1 MEFKEKIFIN
11 AVPEKIY
18 PFYSNVN
25 DWAAWDPDVTS
36 SSIDGDFVQG
46 TKGRLNPMK
55 GPEAKI
61 EFTEVTI
68 NKSFTTI
75 SRLPLCQISFEHELR
90 GKGMQTEVIHAVK
103 FSGFLAPLFGRL
115 IGKQMKRALPATMK
129 GLKQA
134 VENGGIQSVQE

>member
-25 DWAAWDPDVTS
+25 DWATWDPDVTS

-46 TKGRLNPMK
+46 TKGRLKPMK

-61 EFTEVTI
+61 RARTYF
-68 NKSFTTI
+68 
-75 SRLPLCQISFEHELR
+75 
-90 GKGMQTEVIHAVK
+90 VK
-103 FSGFLAPLFGRL
+103 L
-115 IGKQMKRALPATMK
+115 M
-129 GLKQA
+129 
-134 VENGGIQSVQE
+134 